1 MLSFVSFK
9 LPPQTCEI
17 MLMSVSSMSGAMLIL
32 LAACQVPTLKS
43 LIDLKVLK
51 MGDHLKQL
59 FQEWRKFLVGSDSPS
74 VDQSLWIIN
83 EADRF
88 IKESYQPSLITGG

>member
-1 MLSFVSFK
+1 
-9 LPPQTCEI
+9 
-17 MLMSVSSMSGAMLIL
+17 MSGAMLIL

-43 LIDLKVLK
+43 IINPQVLK

-59 FQEWRKFLVGSDSPS
+59 FQEWRQFSFGTDSPS
-74 VDQSLWIIN
+74 VDQSLCIIH

-88 IKESYQPSLITGG
+88 TKEEYKLEADALATEGYKLVSPS